1 MQANDPRADPT
12 IVDLIE
18 LAGLWLAAE
27 DWTAFDRTLQRLR
40 DELRERF
47 PSETEFAARFD
58 ELRAAA
64 AGQDTEDLRRRY
76 RRATVG

>member
-1 MQANDPRADPT
+1 MQANDPRADPA

-27 DWTAFDRTLQRLR
+27 DWTAFDRTLERLEA
-40 DELRERF
+40 DLRRRFPEQSEFAERF
-47 PSETEFAARFD
+47 QQ
-58 ELRAAA
+58 LRAAA
-64 AGQDTEDLRRRY
+64 ASQDAEEVRRRY